1 MFHTL
6 FDYQDQ
12 NVSNNRQI
20 PKCNSK
26 GFDQKSSK
34 GKNSFGNYY
43 GQGNNAYD
51 VYNKNDIDNNNS
63 QNSYDNGDKFEKTTN
78 KVKLIVY
85 KNGFILNNGPFRDT
99 FIAENKKFLE
109 QVERG
114 VIPHELSEKGISDL
128 GILLIN
134 RKSETYQSNNSLKY
148 NNSFKNFDFFKYPS
162 QKIGENK
169 YNICQGNNNPK
180 IKRDN
185 NIIPLGMSRIMSTRN
200 IQIPK
205 KIDLTKYKDKKVSK
219 KNCSEP
225 KKYENENEK
234 EKKFRAFSGAGRCI
248 KNVNIQGLHV
258 NKDIKTIIDI
268 YQPVCTIN
276 IRLFNGEVAK
286 CDFNYTQTLRD
297 IYYHVRRISG
307 SNNFYLLDGFPPRPL
322 RDYDRTI
329 YELGLQN
336 SMLTQR
342 IN

>member
-1 MFHTL
+1 M
-6 FDYQDQ
+6 
-12 NVSNNRQI
+12 
-20 PKCNSK
+20 
-26 GFDQKSSK
+26 
-34 GKNSFGNYY
+34 
-43 GQGNNAYD
+43 
-51 VYNKNDIDNNNS
+51 
-63 QNSYDNGDKFEKTTN
+63 
-78 KVKLIVY
+78 VK
-85 KNGFILNNGPFRDT
+85 
-99 FIAENKKFLE
+99 NKK
-109 QVERG
+109 
-114 VIPHELSEKGISDL
+114 I
-128 GILLIN
+128 
-134 RKSETYQSNNSLKY
+134 
-148 NNSFKNFDFFKYPS
+148 
-162 QKIGENK
+162 
-169 YNICQGNNNPK
+169 
-180 IKRDN
+180 
-185 NIIPLGMSRIMSTRN
+185 
-200 IQIPK
+200 
-205 KIDLTKYKDKKVSK
+205 SK

-225 KKYENENEK
+225 KKNENENED

-258 NKDIKTIIDI
+258 NKNVKTIIDV